1 MLINEVDKLFN
12 SEFHFYFDRDDFFNC
27 YVSFNFLEFIKHNS
41 EYPSIYDNEQF
52 INTIK
57 NNVKFNFYLFDST
70 NIIKFDEISQIQLFE
85 NSNIITF
92 LLRKNKK
99 SLDSSYAVVCN
110 IEFYD
115 YLYQYITSEYSEFL
129 GISEYQYS
137 IFKNDLKSIIEKRY
151 INSYMPSDP
160 KRTYQFSSD
169 FISFQTTEDK
179 ISNLYDIFSNNILLN
194 NFKDFIL
201 SNETSRNITY
211 NGNVPL
217 TKHIKYNK
225 EVKTLLYDYKEQ
237 VGNLEDYLQAS
248 IGLLSNY
255 NRYDYKQIDFLNSIY
270 LLTDDLKKKEES
282 IKSYETITSIQS
294 TACENKIFN
303 QIQANELVDSDILYI
318 CNFLDNF
325 NIDLNQFWVEDYK
338 KLPVYLLE
346 VMTRYNIYFLE
357 KINESSMSETWS
369 LLTNEKLNN
378 LNAGKYL
385 CMISTQNSDVQKN
398 LIENYFILEV

>member
-194 NFKDFIL
+194 NFKDFII
-201 SNETSRNITY
+201 TDTY
-211 NGNVPL
+211 NRA
-217 TKHIKYNK
+217 H
-225 EVKTLLYDYKEQ
+225 
-237 VGNLEDYLQAS
+237 
-248 IGLLSNY
+248 
-255 NRYDYKQIDFLNSIY
+255 R
-270 LLTDDLKKKEES
+270 DL
-282 IKSYETITSIQS
+282 
-294 TACENKIFN
+294 F
-303 QIQANELVDSDILYI
+303 
-318 CNFLDNF
+318 
-325 NIDLNQFWVEDYK
+325 
-338 KLPVYLLE
+338 
-346 VMTRYNIYFLE
+346 
-357 KINESSMSETWS
+357 
-369 LLTNEKLNN
+369 
-378 LNAGKYL
+378 
-385 CMISTQNSDVQKN
+385 
-398 LIENYFILEV
+398 